1 MRSRMLVGIL
11 AALLAGPAWLAAESF
26 RLYLN
31 DGTYQ
36 QVREY
41 KVEDERVRYYST
53 ERSDWEEIPLRLVD
67 LKKTEAERAQIKE
80 RLQRDAK
87 ADAAEEQ
94 FERQQAH
101 EVSLIPKGAGVYY
114 LRDGKAETVKQA
126 ESTIV
131 TNKKRTVLRYLSP
144 VPLIGKATI
153 ELDGLHA
160 AFVVREERPTMWF
173 RPAADERFGIVRCQA
188 KPASRV
194 VEKWYTEP
202 ATKEMATEHDDVEI
216 FQQQVGEDLYKIWP
230 QKPLEPGEYAVIEYT
245 EGKANTQI
253 WDFRIEKPAEKQD
266 AAAPAPHPAK

>member
-1 MRSRMLVGIL
+1 MRRRMLVGIL
-11 AALLAGPAWLAAESF
+11 AALVAGPAWPAAESF
-26 RLYLN
+26 RLYLH

-53 ERSDWEEIPLRLVD
+53 ERSEWEEIPLRLVD
-67 LKKTEAERAQIKE
+67 LKKTETERAQVQE
-80 RLQRDAK
+80 RVKKDAA
-87 ADAAEEQ
+87 ADAAEDQ

-101 EVSLIPKGAGVYY
+101 EISLIPKGAGVYY

-144 VPLIGKATI
+144 LPVIGKATI

-160 AFVVREERPTMWF
+160 AFVVREDRPTLWF
-173 RPAADERFGIVRCQA
+173 RPSADERFGIVRCQA

-202 ATKEMATEHDDVEI
+202 VSKELVIEHDEVE
-216 FQQQVGEDLYKIWP
+216 
-230 QKPLEPGEYAVIEYT
+230 
-245 EGKANTQI
+245 
-253 WDFRIEKPAEKQD
+253 R
-266 AAAPAPHPAK
+266 

>member
-1 MRSRMLVGIL
+1 MRSWMLVGIL
-11 AALLAGPAWLAAESF
+11 AALVAGPAWLAAESF
-26 RLYLN
+26 RLYLS

-53 ERSDWEEIPLRLVD
+53 ERSEWEEIPLNLVD
-67 LKKTEAERAQIKE
+67 LKKTEAERAQIQE
-80 RLQRDAK
+80 RRRRDAK

-101 EVSLIPKGAGVYY
+101 EIALIPKGPGVYY
-114 LRDGKAETVKQA
+114 LREDKAETVKQA

-131 TNKKRTVLRYLSP
+131 TNKKRTLLRYLSP
-144 VPLIGKATI
+144 LPVIGKATI

-160 AFVVREERPTMWF
+160 AFVVREDRPTLWF
-173 RPAADERFGIVRCQA
+173 RPSQDERFGIVRCQA

-202 ATKEMATEHDDVEI
+202 VTKEMAAERDDVEI
-216 FQQQVGEDLYKIWP
+216 FQQQVGDDLYKIWP
-230 QKPLEPGEYAVIEYT
+230 QKPLAPGEYAVIEFT
-245 EGKANTQI
+245 EGKGNTQV
-253 WDFRIEKPAEKQD
+253 WDFRVEKPADK
-266 AAAPAPHPAK
+266 

>member
-1 MRSRMLVGIL
+1 MRRRMLVGIL
-11 AALLAGPAWLAAESF
+11 AALVAGPAWPAAESF
-26 RLYLN
+26 RLYLH

-53 ERSDWEEIPLRLVD
+53 ERSEWEEIPLRLVD
-67 LKKTEAERAQIKE
+67 LKKTEAERAQVQE
-80 RLQRDAK
+80 RVKKDAA
-87 ADAAEEQ
+87 ADAAEDQ

-101 EVSLIPKGAGVYY
+101 EISLIPKGAGVYY

-144 VPLIGKATI
+144 LPVIGKATI

-160 AFVVREERPTMWF
+160 AFVVREDRPTLWF
-173 RPAADERFGIVRCQA
+173 RPSADERFGIVRCQA

-202 ATKEMATEHDDVEI
+202 VSKELVIEHDEVEM
-216 FQQQVGEDLYKIWP
+216 FQQQVADDLYKIWP
-230 QKPLEPGEYAVIEYT
+230 QKPLAPGEYAVIEFT
-245 EGKANTQI
+245 EGKGNTQV
-253 WDFRIEKPAEKQD
+253 WDFRVEQPAQK
-266 AAAPAPHPAK
+266 